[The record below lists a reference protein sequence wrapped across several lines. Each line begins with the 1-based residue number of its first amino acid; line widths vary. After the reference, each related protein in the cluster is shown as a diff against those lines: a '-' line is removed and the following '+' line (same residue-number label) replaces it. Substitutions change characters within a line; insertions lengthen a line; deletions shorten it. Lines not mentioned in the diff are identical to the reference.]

1 MSKSYWFGIDHIF
14 NDNFQGYMKGYG
26 YDNRTIYVASYPGNT
41 DQSKTYNRNYE
52 AGIKFS
58 GDSYF
63 SQLITV
69 YSQTKDYNYISTNG
83 RDGKGS
89 SVDNS
94 KQYNVQWGNTFLIP
108 SGMISAGM
116 DWQRQTIEANSASV
130 PHQRTIDN
138 TGLYLTSQKQLSSVI
153 VEGAIRSDHHDE
165 FNWHTTWQTSASW
178 EFVDNYRVIASY
190 GTAFKAPTLGQLYA
204 DNPAWNT
211 KGNPNL
217 KPEKSKQWEVGV
229 EGLTQGIDWR
239 LSLYQNDIDNLIA
252 FRDNTY
258 INYNKAKIKGAEWV
272 GEMDTGLLH
281 HQLTLQYLDARDSDN
296 NLLSRRAKQQLK
308 YQVDWNIADIDIGI
322 NYQYIGKRYDTDF
335 NQYPTKRIK
344 LGGVSLWDLTAS
356 YPITSHL
363 SIRGRIANLFD
374 KDYETAYG
382 YRTPGREYFLTGSYN
397 F

>member
-1 MSKSYWFGIDHIF
+1 M
-14 NDNFQGYMKGYG
+14 
-26 YDNRTIYVASYPGNT
+26 
-41 DQSKTYNRNYE
+41 
-52 AGIKFS
+52 
-58 GDSYF
+58 
-63 SQLITV
+63 
-69 YSQTKDYNYISTNG
+69 G
-83 RDGKGS
+83 R
-89 SVDNS
+89 
-94 KQYNVQWGNTFLIP
+94 
-108 SGMISAGM
+108 
-116 DWQRQTIEANSASV
+116 
-130 PHQRTIDN
+130 
-138 TGLYLTSQKQLSSVI
+138 
-153 VEGAIRSDHHDE
+153 
-165 FNWHTTWQTSASW
+165 
-178 EFVDNYRVIASY
+178 
-190 GTAFKAPTLGQLYA
+190 LYA
-204 DNPAWNT
+204 GHPAWNT

-258 INYNKAKIKGAEWV
+258 INYNKAKIKGVEWV

-382 YRTPGREYFLTGSYN
+382 YRTPGRDYFLTGSYN
-397 F
+397 C